1 MNNLISDSYYSD
13 LLSTTNELKIIFL
26 IVNVAL
32 MLILLTFRIKDTIP
46 LIEILAAFEG
56 INNKILI
63 PKLKELKY
71 SLSMLRKI
79 KTTRIMSLEIDT
91 DTFVTIE
98 NDK

>member
-1 MNNLISDSYYSD
+1 
-13 LLSTTNELKIIFL
+13 
-26 IVNVAL
+26 